1 MSADKPQ
8 VRECWRVLADQAEV
22 KVARIQ
28 TEINLIREHIQG
40 LELSHQRV
48 NEMVNDYLNP
58 SVGQQLMQGM
68 QQMHDSRQFANQM
81 MELMQRIRND
91 ISKSKKMLADVQLKR
106 VKAEQE
112 RLKMAALMEKDQQ
125 ALARY
130 EQKKEQA
137 LMDAAGLVQ
146 FNLGLNV

>member
-8 VRECWRVLADQAEV
+8 VRECWRVLADQAEE

-28 TEINLIREHIQG
+28 AEINLIREHIQG

-48 NEMVNDYLNP
+48 KEMVNDYLNP
-58 SVGQQLMQGM
+58 ALGQQLMQGM

-91 ISKSKKMLADVQLKR
+91 ISKSEKVLAEAQLRR

-112 RLKMAALMEKDQQ
+112 RLKMEALMEKDQQ

-130 EQKKEQA
+130 QQKKEQA

-146 FNLGLNV
+146 FNLGLNP

>member
-8 VRECWRVLADQAEV
+8 VRECWRVLADQAEE

-28 TEINLIREHIQG
+28 SEINLIREHIQG

-58 SVGQQLMQGM
+58 AVGQQLMQGM

-91 ISKSKKMLADVQLKR
+91 ISKSEKVLAEAQLRR

-112 RLKMAALMEKDQQ
+112 RLKMEALMEKDQQ

-130 EQKKEQA
+130 QQKKEQA

-146 FNLGLNV
+146 FNLGLNA